1 MEPTGLTAAVL
12 ASLVKNGDLGAR
24 EIAGAFLRAIREK
37 NKMFNGYITVCE
49 KEALA
54 EAENLDR
61 KRAAGEPLGPL
72 AGVPVAVK
80 DNICTKGVLTTC
92 GSKMLHNHV
101 PLFDA
106 TVVERLRR
114 AGAVILGKTNMD
126 EFAMGSTTETSFIGP
141 AKNPLDP
148 ARIPGGSSGGSAAAV
163 AAGMACCALGSDTG
177 GSIRMP
183 AACCGVTGIKPTYGR
198 VSRYGLVAFA
208 SSLDQIGPITRDV
221 RDAALLLSVICGFDS
236 MDSTSSEKAVPDF
249 TAGLEQGVKGLRV
262 GLPREYLA
270 EGLDPDIRRAVLT
283 AARKLSEQGAPTV
296 EVSLPGV
303 EYAVAAY
310 YIIATAEASSN
321 LARYDG
327 VKYGFRKTP
336 SPTLKEMYETTRSEG
351 FGNEVKRRIMLGTY
365 VLSAG
370 YYDAYY
376 RKAQQARSLISR
388 DFDRAFESCDV
399 ILSPTMPTPPYRLG
413 EKSSDPLAMYLGDI
427 YTTSVNLAGLPGLT
441 LPFGKAGGFPA
452 GMQLIGRAYDE
463 AVVLRVAKTLEDLN
477 SPS

>member
-1 MEPTGLTAAVL
+1 
-12 ASLVKNGDLGAR
+12 
-24 EIAGAFLRAIREK
+24 
-37 NKMFNGYITVCE
+37 
-49 KEALA
+49 
-54 EAENLDR
+54 
-61 KRAAGEPLGPL
+61 
-72 AGVPVAVK
+72 
-80 DNICTKGVLTTC
+80 
-92 GSKMLHNHV
+92 
-101 PLFDA
+101 
-106 TVVERLRR
+106 
-114 AGAVILGKTNMD
+114 
-126 EFAMGSTTETSFIGP
+126 
-141 AKNPLDP
+141 
-148 ARIPGGSSGGSAAAV
+148 
-163 AAGMACCALGSDTG
+163 MACCALGSDTG

-221 RDAALLLSVICGFDS
+221 RDAALLLNVICGFDE
-236 MDSTSSEKAVPDF
+236 MDSTSSDKAVPDF
-249 TAGLEQGVKGLRV
+249 MVGLEQGVKELRV

-283 AARKLSEQGAPTV
+283 AARKLSEQGARSV

-336 SPTLKEMYETTRSEG
+336 SSTLKEMYEKTRSEG

-388 DFDRAFESCDV
+388 DFDRAFENCDI

-413 EKSSDPLAMYLGDI
+413 EKSPDPLAMYLGDI
-427 YTTSVNLAGLPGLT
+427 YTVSVNLAGLPGLT

-463 AVVLRVAKTLEDLN
+463 QTVLRTAAMLEKMN
-477 SPS
+477 P